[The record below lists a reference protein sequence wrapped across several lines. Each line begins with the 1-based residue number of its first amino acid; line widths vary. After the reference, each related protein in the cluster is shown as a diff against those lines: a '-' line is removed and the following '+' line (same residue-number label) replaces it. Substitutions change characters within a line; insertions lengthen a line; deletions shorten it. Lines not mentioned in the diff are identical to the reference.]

1 MATMRVCGGFCLLLA
16 ALSAAQSPREITFEG
31 LRDSNPGPTFD
42 HGYVFAWDLLHV
54 HSSTLYSPEGNRL
67 FDVSSFKLPDGTKT
81 AAPTSVAV
89 DTDGASALVYW
100 IEHDPRSGIA
110 ILDKRGDQ
118 LRVIQTQPF
127 RPSQVCFAPDHSI
140 WTFGDQWKDGDRPV
154 PDFMTFRHY
163 SREGKLLGSFLPRSA
178 LPAWEGMGLDQV
190 VGPFVG
196 HWRLRAA
203 KDRIGAALRIG
214 PFKDAWVELN
224 LDGGL
229 IGQWTYT
236 NSKEEGVFP
245 SAFDSTGLL
254 YGRRWQ
260 DGEDVGIS
268 VFDKSTSSWKPVPSL
283 PNARL
288 LGADGTRLVYQYG
301 DQLRWV
307 EGLNIE
313 LSESAAVTQP

>member
-1 MATMRVCGGFCLLLA
+1 
-16 ALSAAQSPREITFEG
+16 
-31 LRDSNPGPTFD
+31 
-42 HGYVFAWDLLHV
+42 
-54 HSSTLYSPEGNRL
+54 
-67 FDVSSFKLPDGTKT
+67 
-81 AAPTSVAV
+81 
-89 DTDGASALVYW
+89 
-100 IEHDPRSGIA
+100 
-110 ILDKRGDQ
+110 
-118 LRVIQTQPF
+118 
-127 RPSQVCFAPDHSI
+127 
-140 WTFGDQWKDGDRPV
+140 
-154 PDFMTFRHY
+154 
-163 SREGKLLGSFLPRSA
+163 
-178 LPAWEGMGLDQV
+178 
-190 VGPFVG
+190 
-196 HWRLRAA
+196 
-203 KDRIGAALRIG
+203 
-214 PFKDAWVELN
+214 VELN